1 LELNWNRPEKAAP
14 TICEPSAL
22 SWKSGP
28 SGPRKRSNG
37 AGSESHTAGGD
48 PDENCFNIDANMDL
62 GKNSSRFWGQKGNS
76 DL

>member
-1 LELNWNRPEKAAP
+1 VL
-14 TICEPSAL
+14 
-22 SWKSGP
+22 
-28 SGPRKRSNG
+28 RKRSNG

>member
-1 LELNWNRPEKAAP
+1 MMVR
-14 TICEPSAL
+14 
-22 SWKSGP
+22 SGSEVCLKRVGGR
-28 SGPRKRSNG
+28 SGVAKVGRKWRNFGG